1 MTAFIEETPIHIPA
15 DAWAFLAGHPNPQE
29 AADLEAK
36 VQEYLAKGGTI
47 TEVPV
52 GATADATSEI
62 DTHIYTLV
70 ATSKFGLDQ
79 HREHTAKARG
89 AKLHRDQ
96 HLAARIRAH
105 LPAESRAWLAK
116 TLGVSDGLVCRIIR
130 DYLADVPAAA
140 ALLEPRCNREAV
152 LAKVQQAIAEGVV
165 GYYNICEYADV
176 SYGTLKKMEKLHR
189 LEITPNLNGFRQ
201 KEQNQ

>member
-15 DAWAFLAGHPNPQE
+15 DAWAFLAGHPNPQQ

-89 AKLHRDQ
+89 AKLRRDQ
-96 HLAARIRAH
+96 HLAARIRAY
-105 LPAESRAWLAK
+105 LPTDNRSGLAK
-116 TLGVSDGLVCRIIR
+116 ALGVSDGLVCRIIR
-130 DYLADVPAAA
+130 DHLSEVPEAM
-140 ALLEPRCNREAV
+140 ALLESRLDDAPKLKRVQEV
-152 LAKVQQAIAEGVV
+152 LAKGVKGVANVCAQAGV
-165 GYYNICEYADV
+165 GYKTLYKLERK
-176 SYGTLKKMEKLHR
+176 YGLKVPRTHR
-189 LEITPNLNGFRQ
+189 SAHKGDQ
-201 KEQNQ
+201 V